1 MSFLKK
7 IDIKNNTLLVKEF
20 FFQNVWTNISLYL
33 IGASLVFSLILVQ
46 FSLPQFNVSA
56 TLREAQTETSSN
68 NSNLGVGTNLIQFTN
83 SKSNVFNEFVSNMQ
97 SYVIAQRM
105 WDKGWATEIY
115 AGGDETIDFNKIKR
129 THTIGDRLSALLLG
143 YELYD
148 YYSPNDLQDFIK
160 ANVSVSKE
168 IKGTN
173 ITVSM
178 LSDDQKFALKFLN
191 EIIIDTDKYAKE
203 YLILKSNAI
212 IDETYKQLAISKN
225 SAISASLAATINSE
239 YLKIATLQNDLP
251 YHIYFIDPPHSS
263 EYPVTPK
270 VSAIF
275 ISNIIIFIFISTLYS
290 FVKSNKEDLW

>member
-20 FFQNVWTNISLYL
+20 FFEHVWTNISLYL
-33 IGASLVFSLILVQ
+33 IGASLLFSVILVQ
-46 FSLPQFNVSA
+46 FSLPQFYISA
-56 TLREAQTETSSN
+56 TLREAQTEASSN
-68 NSNLGVGTNLIQFTN
+68 NSNLGVATNLIQFTN

-105 WDKGWATEIY
+105 WDKGWATQIY
-115 AGGDETIDFNKIKR
+115 AGGDETIDFNKIRR
-129 THTIGDRLSALLLG
+129 THTIGERLSAFLLG
-143 YELYD
+143 YKLYD

-160 ANVSVSKE
+160 ANVSAIKE

-212 IDETYKQLAISKN
+212 IEETYKQLAISKN
-225 SAISASLAATINSE
+225 SAITASLAATINSE

-251 YHIYFIDPPHSS
+251 YHIYFIDPPYSS

-275 ISNIIIFIFISTLYS
+275 ISNIIIFIFISTLFS
-290 FVKSNKEDLW
+290 FLKSNKEDLW

>member
-160 ANVSVSKE
+160 ANVSASKE

>member
-83 SKSNVFNEFVSNMQ
+83 SKSNIFNEFVSNMQ

-105 WDKGWATEIY
+105 WDKSWATEIY

-160 ANVSVSKE
+160 ANVSASKE

>member
-33 IGASLVFSLILVQ
+33 IGASLVFSVILVQ

-83 SKSNVFNEFVSNMQ
+83 SKSNAFNEFVSNMQ

-148 YYSPNDLQDFIK
+148 YYSPNDLQDFIT
-160 ANVSVSKE
+160 ANVSASKE

-212 IDETYKQLAISKN
+212 IDETYKQLAFSKN
-225 SAISASLAATINSE
+225 SSISASLAATINSE

>member
-33 IGASLVFSLILVQ
+33 IGVSLVFSVILVQ

-83 SKSNVFNEFVSNMQ
+83 SKSNAFNEFVSNMQ

-129 THTIGDRLSALLLG
+129 SHTIGDRLSALLLG

-148 YYSPNDLQDFIK
+148 YYSPNDLQDFIT
-160 ANVSVSKE
+160 ANVSASKE

>member
-7 IDIKNNTLLVKEF
+7 IDIKNNILLVKEF

-33 IGASLVFSLILVQ
+33 IGASLVFSVILVQ

-160 ANVSVSKE
+160 ANVSASKE

>member
-1 MSFLKK
+1 M
-7 IDIKNNTLLVKEF
+7 
-20 FFQNVWTNISLYL
+20 SLYL

>member
-83 SKSNVFNEFVSNMQ
+83 SKSNIFNEFVSNMQ

-160 ANVSVSKE
+160 ANVSASKE